1 MRIRN
6 THAHTHDVYTCFIH
20 TNPQTIGAQGFR
32 RIHFHLYSFC
42 VHLKSLICSQF
53 FTSSFSP
60 IVTFSSPKLLY
71 RSHKKRLPKH
81 HLTFWKTLFSSLH
94 SIFSIAS
101 ILSQRSFE
109 CAGCLYNNLSF
120 FLRAV
125 LQQIIHIC
133 CKHIPF
139 RFFVSSQ

>member
-1 MRIRN
+1 VFSNFCSILTAVSLLFSKISQLLMRIHN

-94 SIFSIAS
+94 SIFSI
-101 ILSQRSFE
+101 
-109 CAGCLYNNLSF
+109 N
-120 FLRAV
+120 
-125 LQQIIHIC
+125 
-133 CKHIPF
+133 
-139 RFFVSSQ
+139 RFYTLAALV